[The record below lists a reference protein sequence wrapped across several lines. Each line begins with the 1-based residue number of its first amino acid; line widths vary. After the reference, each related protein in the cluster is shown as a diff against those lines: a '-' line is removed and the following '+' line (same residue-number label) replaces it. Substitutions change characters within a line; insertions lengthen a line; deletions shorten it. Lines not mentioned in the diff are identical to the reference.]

1 MRQGVISVIV
11 PVYNAVAYLERCVNS
26 IINQSYSSLEIIL
39 VDDGSTDGSGELC
52 DLFTKQDNRIRV
64 IHQQNKGSGA
74 AKNAGFEMM
83 TGEYAALVDSD
94 DWVDAD
100 IYQKLLKL
108 ITETSAEIA
117 ACGIRKVTDSGE
129 IFYYND
135 ALDEQHVYSTLEAL
149 KELPKNERITNSM
162 CNKLFRADMI
172 GNLRMNEDICYDD
185 NPFVPQCI
193 ARASKIAYT
202 AEPLYNYYQRSGS
215 ISHNQFSIK
224 EFDRVTADRIR
235 LDFYHKHFPQ
245 CEDAAAIAYIG
256 SCLNVYYHSRHCSD
270 AKKQRASLEKELRM
284 ALRSYPNLPFTK
296 KQRSKANLFLFSP
309 ILYTL
314 TMSMRGK

>member
-1 MRQGVISVIV
+1 MVNKILSLRVFPDEHGQINIS
-11 PVYNAVAYLERCVNS
+11 LQDVNGS
-26 IINQSYSSLEIIL
+26 ILSVSQ
-39 VDDGSTDGSGELC
+39 
-52 DLFTKQDNRIRV
+52 FTLYANTA
-64 IHQQNKGSGA
+64 KGRRPS
-74 AKNAGFEMM
+74 F
-83 TGEYAALVDSD
+83 
-94 DWVDAD
+94 VDA
-100 IYQKLLKL
+100 L
-108 ITETSAEIA
+108 
-117 ACGIRKVTDSGE
+117 RPGE
-129 IFYYND
+129 
-135 ALDEQHVYSTLEAL
+135 
-149 KELPKNERITNSM
+149 
-162 CNKLFRADMI
+162 
-172 GNLRMNEDICYDD
+172 
-185 NPFVPQCI
+185 
-193 ARASKIAYT
+193 
-202 AEPLYNYYQRSGS
+202 AEPLYNYYQRAGS